1 MRRSKSKSN
10 FWQLHNNC
18 IKSALLLLLVVS
30 FTFGGGGRRVP
41 RRRRVGNRELGAD
54 RRVEQRVHVPHAA
67 QSDEQRVHERDDVRG
82 TQPRELLLARAGIG
96 EDEFPIFASAIT
108 GRDYKTLSSNQGVAS
123 SRNEEEKRAIS
134 DALGQGLIEQIVSLL
149 GRVPRVI
156 LLILKTNDL
165 TRSLD
170 ENLHTRNGPVRTF
183 MILARYAARCVFQEQ
198 VDRIKGSLIWPGNF
212 FRYSVALV
220 GYARVAL
227 KLRGYE
233 LYLSGGRRL
242 GLETSVI

>member
-1 MRRSKSKSN
+1 
-10 FWQLHNNC
+10 
-18 IKSALLLLLVVS
+18 
-30 FTFGGGGRRVP
+30 
-41 RRRRVGNRELGAD
+41 
-54 RRVEQRVHVPHAA
+54 
-67 QSDEQRVHERDDVRG
+67 
-82 TQPRELLLARAGIG
+82 
-96 EDEFPIFASAIT
+96 EFPIFASAIT

-198 VDRIKGSLIWPGNF
+198 VDRIKGSLIWPGNL

-233 LYLSGGRRL
+233 LYLSGRRRL